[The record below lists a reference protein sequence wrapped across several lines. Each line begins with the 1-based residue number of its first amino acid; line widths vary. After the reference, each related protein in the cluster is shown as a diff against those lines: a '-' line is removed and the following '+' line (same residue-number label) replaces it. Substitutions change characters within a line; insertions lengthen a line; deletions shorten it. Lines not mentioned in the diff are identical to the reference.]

1 VLLVLLL
8 GDILS
13 SPALAQS
20 ADSVAADTVRATA
33 RESLGVYEKQIQ
45 SQEKQ
50 LQDLRGKVRDLRRR
64 DQQLKKEEVGT
75 LAQLK
80 ILDQEVALQTEL
92 LSQLTAKQRRL
103 AAQLEGIKAEHART
117 QEILDERKDR
127 LAGTLHAM
135 YVHGSANAA
144 EVLLR
149 TNSLR
154 DALTRFKYLGLLA
167 RNNERL
173 LLDIRQQEAYLARTG
188 AQLTENLAAVST
200 TAGEARVEKQ
210 QLDDSRTAR
219 QSTLQNVRQQLGAHQ
234 RMIDE
239 MAASEK
245 QLQGLIATLEKR
257 RSELLGSGVP
267 DFPAVGFRA
276 LRGRMPWP
284 VPGRVI
290 THFGKH
296 VHPKHATITFNSGI
310 DIAAPEGEPVH
321 AVAPGRVEYV
331 SWLDGYGRT
340 LILNHGGGFY
350 TVYAHLSEVLVA
362 EKQEV
367 DQAQVIARVGET
379 GSLEGPKLHFEIR
392 DRAEAQD
399 PIVWLRQP

>member
-1 VLLVLLL
+1 VHAQ
-8 GDILS
+8 DPDS
-13 SPALAQS
+13 SAQTNR
-20 ADSVAADTVRATA
+20 AAE

-45 SQEKQ
+45 SQERQ
-50 LQDLRGKVRDLRRR
+50 LQDLRGKVRALRRR

-92 LSQLTAKQRRL
+92 LSQLTTKQRRL

-117 QEILDERKDR
+117 EEILDERKDR
-127 LAGTLHAM
+127 LAGTLRAM

-144 EVLLR
+144 EVMLR
-149 TNSLR
+149 TSNLR
-154 DALTRFKYLGLLA
+154 DALTRFKYLGMLA

-188 AQLTENLAAVST
+188 AQLTQNLAAVSE
-200 TAGEARVEKQ
+200 TAGEAREEKQ
-210 QLDDSRTAR
+210 QLDMSREAR
-219 QSTLQNVRQQLGAHQ
+219 QSTLKSVRQQLGTHQ

-239 MAASEK
+239 MAASET
-245 QLQGLIATLEKR
+245 QLQGLISALEKR
-257 RSELLGSGVP
+257 RSEILGSDVP
-267 DFPAVGFRA
+267 DFPAVGFRG

-284 VPGRVI
+284 VAGRVM
-290 THFGKH
+290 TRFGKH
-296 VHPKHATITFNSGI
+296 IHPKHATVTFNSGI

-350 TVYAHLSEVLVA
+350 TVYAHLSEALVA

-367 DQAQVIARVGET
+367 AAGQVLARVGES
-379 GSLEGPKLHFEIR
+379 GSIEGPKLHFEVR

-399 PIVWLRQP
+399 PLIWLAQP